1 MDTCITE
8 TDIID
13 EKGHTGWAPNAWSPK
28 SSRPKR
34 PQQKLW
40 HRGSPKLLYR
50 HKALHKYMKTRII
63 LELTMNVAMLPKQ
76 KMQQMQKHNAQLWND
91 RANPR
96 PKTFLLM
103 SIFHIFF
110 TFPNCRS
117 CNVPTAHSFLAAHFK
132 STSFTGNGGIP
143 VLSCLGLGN
152 CKTGRSKFAR
162 AWGSTKE
169 RGWYKA
175 QKRLSS
181 KWRASLELWTW
192 RKMSER
198 KNWRF
203 YQLNGQTGVIASF
216 AIDWTFYQPW
226 LSPEHIILQQIWP
239 RR

>member
-1 MDTCITE
+1 
-8 TDIID
+8 
-13 EKGHTGWAPNAWSPK
+13 
-28 SSRPKR
+28 
-34 PQQKLW
+34 
-40 HRGSPKLLYR
+40 
-50 HKALHKYMKTRII
+50 
-63 LELTMNVAMLPKQ
+63 MNVAMLPEQ
-76 KMQQMQKHNAQLWND
+76 KMQQTQKKQCNNYLITEPTHV
-91 RANPR
+91 PR
-96 PKTFLLM
+96 HSCWCQF
-103 SIFHIFF
+103 SISLF
-110 TFPNCRS
+110 TIHNCR
-117 CNVPTAHSFLAAHFK
+117 NYKVLTAHSFLASHFK

-169 RGWYKA
+169 RGWYEA

-216 AIDWTFYQPW
+216 AIDWRFYQLW
-226 LSPEHIILQQIWP
+226 LSPDWAHNFVRQKHCNRFGPGGKPPPPKTNVFFSYWRGRGVRLFPKNTFWSLDKSICQIG
-239 RR
+239 RKYFGI

>member
-13 EKGHTGWAPNAWSPK
+13 EKVTQAERQRHEVQSLAGPKGRSRSCGTEGPQNFYTGIKPSKNIW
-28 SSRPKR
+28 R
-34 PQQKLW
+34 
-40 HRGSPKLLYR
+40 
-50 HKALHKYMKTRII
+50 
-63 LELTMNVAMLPKQ
+63 LELSLSWQWMLQCSQSKKCNKCKNTMHNY
-76 KMQQMQKHNAQLWND
+76 QMTEPAHV
-91 RANPR
+91 PR
-96 PKTFLLM
+96 
-103 SIFHIFF
+103 
-110 TFPNCRS
+110 RS
-117 CNVPTAHSFLAAHFK
+117 CWSQFSLSFSHFPIVNCNVLTAHSFLAAHFK

-203 YQLNGQTGVIASF
+203 YQLNGQTCVIASF